1 MTLLH
6 APDPRWHDLAQSEI
20 DSLIQT
26 VNGLLTVHHI
36 GSTSVPGLPAKPILD
51 LLPVFRDAQAQ
62 RAAQNQFEILGYEW
76 LGEYGLSGRA
86 YARKSNPTSGKRL
99 VQAHGYVSGH
109 RDIIRHLAFR
119 DALRNNASLRAA
131 YTSVK
136 AACASRHP
144 EGGASYGTCKSEWI
158 NKAETRA
165 LARMQETS
173 K

>member
-6 APDPRWHDLAQSEI
+6 APDPRWHDLAQREI

-62 RAAQNQFEILGYEW
+62 ATAQSQFETLGYEW
-76 LGEYGLSGRA
+76 LGEHGLSGRA
-86 YARKSNPTSGKRL
+86 YARKSDPTSGKRL
-99 VQAHGYVSGH
+99 VQTHGYVSGH
-109 RDIIRHLAFR
+109 HDITRHLAFR

-136 AACASRHP
+136 AACASRYP

-165 LARMQETS
+165 LARIQETS